1 MKQISTVLN
10 VVLLVAV
17 GVLFYLHFSSNKKSI
32 GSVAPKAGTATANT
46 NSAGAPKGNIAY
58 IEIDSLHENYA
69 YYKNLKGELERK
81 QKAANNE
88 LEEKQRRYQ
97 TRMQQLQ
104 QKAAAMTPQEQEAA
118 GQELAGMERDIQ
130 NRSKELDKDLFDLA
144 NTMKKN
150 VQKKVQDFLAEYN
163 KDKRFDYILSYEPG
177 FMFYKDESL
186 NITDDVIK
194 GLNEMDKKK
203 QD

>member
-1 MKQISTVLN
+1 MKQISTILN

-17 GVLFYLHFSSNKKSI
+17 GVLFYLHFSGNKKSTSTASKS
-32 GSVAPKAGTATANT
+32 GAVTTSANSQGT
-46 NSAGAPKGNIAY
+46 PKGNIAY

-104 QKAAAMTPQEQEAA
+104 QKAPTMTQQEQEAA
-118 GQELAGMERDIQ
+118 GQELAGLERDIQ
-130 NRSKELDKDLFDLA
+130 NRSKELDKDLFDLT

-150 VQKKVQDFLAEYN
+150 VLKKVQDFLAEYN

-186 NITDDVIK
+186 NITDDVVK

>member
-1 MKQISTVLN
+1 MKHISTILN

-17 GVLFYLHFSSNKKSI
+17 GVLFYLHFAGNKKST
-32 GSVAPKAGTATANT
+32 GTASKPGTTTTSA
-46 NSAGAPKGNIAY
+46 NSASSPKGNIAY

-104 QKAAAMTPQEQEAA
+104 QKAPTMTQQEQEAA
-118 GQELAGMERDIQ
+118 GQELAGLERDIQ
-130 NRSKELDKDLFDLA
+130 NRSKELDKDLFDLT

-150 VQKKVQDFLAEYN
+150 VLKKVQDFLAEYN

-186 NITDDVIK
+186 NITDDVVK

>member
-1 MKQISTVLN
+1 MKHISTVLN

-17 GVLFYLHFSSNKKSI
+17 AVLFYLHFASNKKS
-32 GSVAPKAGTATANT
+32 
-46 NSAGAPKGNIAY
+46 AGAAAKPSAATTSTNGQAVAKGNIAY
-58 IEIDSLHENYA
+58 IEIDSLHENYI
-69 YYKNLKGELERK
+69 YYKNLKNELERK

-104 QKAAAMTPQEQEAA
+104 QKAPTMTQQEQEAA

-130 NRSKELDKDLFDLA
+130 NRSKDLDKELFDLTS
-144 NTMKKN
+144 TMKKN
-150 VQKKVQDFLAEYN
+150 VLKKVQDFLTEYN
-163 KDKRFDYILSYEPG
+163 KDKRYDYILSYEPG

-186 NITDDVIK
+186 NITNDVVK

>member
-1 MKQISTVLN
+1 MKHISTILN

-17 GVLFYLHFSSNKKSI
+17 GVLFYLHFAGNKKST
-32 GSVAPKAGTATANT
+32 GTVSKSGAATTNT
-46 NSAGAPKGNIAY
+46 NSASSPKGNIAY
-58 IEIDSLHENYA
+58 IEIDSLHENYT

-104 QKAAAMTPQEQEAA
+104 QKAPTMTQQEQEAA
-118 GQELAGMERDIQ
+118 GQELAGLERDIQ
-130 NRSKELDKDLFDLA
+130 NRSKELDKDLFDLT

-150 VQKKVQDFLAEYN
+150 VLKKVQDFLAEYN

-186 NITDDVIK
+186 NITGDVVK